1 MPPPTMASAGRAG
14 AATTAACGGGAM
26 QSRPLMD
33 EQPAQLLMHR
43 SEGVAKGVYGGGE
56 ELDTLRKIG

>member
-14 AATTAACGGGAM
+14 AATTAACGGAM